1 LVVSEK
7 DPKGF
12 WDGEDELA
20 VREIEQ
26 ELLVEVF
33 GEQESA
39 FLRAGRAKVEAL
51 AGKRTKELRSAFR
64 IGALDPGDTLGVVA
78 WRTTGASAPGR
89 CRVAR

>member
-33 GEQESA
+33 GEQDGQ
-39 FLRAGRAKVEAL
+39 R
-51 AGKRTKELRSAFR
+51 
-64 IGALDPGDTLGVVA
+64 
-78 WRTTGASAPGR
+78 
-89 CRVAR
+89 